1 MANTLS
7 IFIILSGIAVFII
20 MKKFSHTSKTYLV
33 NFSIALLMGLL
44 SIRTMMLDPI
54 DWIGYLAIVC
64 CGLAFIAQLILGVK
78 NLKTA
83 E

>member
-7 IFIILSGIAVFII
+7 FIIIAAGIAVFII
-20 MKKFSHTSKTYLV
+20 MKKYSHTNKTYLV

-44 SIRTMMLDPI
+44 FVRTLMLDPL
-54 DWIGYLAIVC
+54 DWVGYLAIVF
-64 CGLAFIAQLILGVK
+64 CGLAFIAQVILGIK
-78 NLKTA
+78 NLKIV

>member
-1 MANTLS
+1 MATTLS
-7 IFIILSGIAVFII
+7 IIIILTGIAVFII
-20 MKKFSHTSKTYLV
+20 MKKLSHTSKTYLV

-54 DWIGYLAIVC
+54 DWIGYLAIVF
-64 CGLAFIAQLILGVK
+64 CGLAFIAQVILGIK

>member
-7 IFIILSGIAVFII
+7 FIIIAVGIAVFII

-44 SIRTMMLDPI
+44 FVRTLMLDPL
-54 DWIGYLAIVC
+54 DWIGYLAIVF
-64 CGLAFIAQLILGVK
+64 CGLAFIAQVILGVK
-78 NLKTA
+78 NLKTI